1 MNRILVDEGLNEILT
16 KKQDTITLD
25 IKENINLLIND
36 SKYKYIF
43 NVYSAD
49 LNILCVLENKGNL
62 DIEFNIKKG
71 NVTFNSLNYN
81 GEDEKISVFL
91 TEEDSTINI
100 YNSIVSKRSQN
111 VDVNVYHN
119 KSKTYSNIYN
129 FGVTS
134 SDGSILFNVTSKVD
148 KGFKKCILNQDSKII
163 SLNNENNNKIN
174 PILLI
179 DEYDTEAKHSAFI
192 GKFSDNE
199 LFYLQ
204 SRGIKKSDAYKLLL
218 EGFLVGIMKIDD
230 DEKKLLKEKMNN
242 DWR

>member
-1 MNRILVDEGLNEILT
+1 MNRILVDEGLDEIVT
-16 KKQDTITLD
+16 KNQDTIILD

-49 LNILCVLENKGNL
+49 LNILSILENKGNI
-62 DIEFNIKKG
+62 DIEFNIEKG
-71 NVTFNSLNYN
+71 NVIFNSLNYN
-81 GEDEKISVFL
+81 GENEKINVFL
-91 TEEDSTINI
+91 NKEDSTINI
-100 YNSIVSKRSQN
+100 YNSLISKKSQN
-111 VDVNVYHN
+111 VNVCIYH
-119 KSKTYSNIYN
+119 KSSKTYSNIYN

-134 SDGSILFNVTSKVD
+134 NDGSILFDIISKVD

-218 EGFLVGIMKIDD
+218 EGFLVGIMKISAE
-230 DEKKLLKEKMNN
+230 EKKLLKDKMNN